1 MPDWSNVLIYN
12 CYSKNNI
19 LGSYN
24 DPMQELY
31 NNLNMQVMKEK
42 QPVRTVNA
50 KFASSQTKYN
60 GSLCGK
66 ASKEIPGTSLFEI
79 LKRSSEQPSVRNRDD
94 SFDLTPL
101 ISTFKIPKKPFK
113 MGGRS

>member
-1 MPDWSNVLIYN
+1 
-12 CYSKNNI
+12 
-19 LGSYN
+19 
-24 DPMQELY
+24 
-31 NNLNMQVMKEK
+31 MKEK

-50 KFASSQTKYN
+50 KFTSSQTKFN

-79 LKRSSEQPSVRNRDD
+79 LKRSSERPSVRNRDD

-101 ISTFKIPKKPFK
+101 ISTFEIPKKPFK
-113 MGGRS
+113 MGGIS